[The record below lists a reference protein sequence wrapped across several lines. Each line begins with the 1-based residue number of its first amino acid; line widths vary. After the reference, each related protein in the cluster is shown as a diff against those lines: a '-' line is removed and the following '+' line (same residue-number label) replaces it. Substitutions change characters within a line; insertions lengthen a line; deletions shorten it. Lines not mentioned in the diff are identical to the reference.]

1 MKRVSA
7 WLSLPLFLVL
17 FVLGACASADNEPRA
32 PDGET
37 LFNDPQ
43 LAGSANASSCATC
56 HPGGKGLEKAFENP
70 QLVSVINT
78 CVTGPLQGQALEEN
92 SAEMQS
98 LKLYI
103 ESFGGE

>member
-1 MKRVSA
+1 MKRFSWFSA
-7 WLSLPLFLVL
+7 LALYAV
-17 FVLGACASADNEPRA
+17 FVLSACAAAENEPSA
-32 PDGET
+32 SEGEK

-43 LAGSANASSCATC
+43 LSGSANASSCATC

-78 CVTGPLQGQALEEN
+78 CVTGPLEGRALEEN
-92 SAEMQS
+92 SVEMQS
-98 LKLYI
+98 LKVYI